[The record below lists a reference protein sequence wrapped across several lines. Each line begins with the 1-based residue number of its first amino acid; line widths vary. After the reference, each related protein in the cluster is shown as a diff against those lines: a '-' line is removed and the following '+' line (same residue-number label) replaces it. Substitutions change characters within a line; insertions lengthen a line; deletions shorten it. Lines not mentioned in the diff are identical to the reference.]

1 MAIAFFDL
9 DKTLLAVN
17 SGTLWVRRELALG
30 YVTKRQAI
38 RAGFWLA
45 RYQLGFAS
53 AEVMVEEA
61 VAEITGTRAAD
72 LRERT
77 ARFYEQEVRGTFRT
91 GGLEALRRHR
101 AAGDRCVL
109 LTSSS
114 NYMSELVQRE
124 LELDS
129 ILCNTM
135 EVDENGLHT
144 GRVVGRVCFG
154 VGKLVHAEAE
164 AKAYGVK
171 LEDCT
176 FYTDSY
182 ADLSVLAVV
191 GRPVP
196 VNPDP
201 RLRRHAMRAGWPI
214 ADWGASAGAVRTQQ

>member
-1 MAIAFFDL
+1 VAIAFFDL

-30 YVTKRQAI
+30 YVTKRQAL
-38 RAGFWLA
+38 RAAFWLA

-77 ARFYEQEVRGTFRT
+77 ARFYEQEVRRTFRA
-91 GGLEALRRHR
+91 GGLEALRQHR

-124 LELDS
+124 LRLDGV
-129 ILCNTM
+129 LCNTM
-135 EVDENGLHT
+135 EVDANGLHT
-144 GRVVGRVCFG
+144 GRVVGRVCFAA
-154 VGKLVHAEAE
+154 GKLVHAEAE
-164 AKAYGVK
+164 ARARGVALK
-171 LEDCT
+171 DCA

-182 ADLSVLAVV
+182 SDLSVLAVV

-201 RLRRHAMRAGWPI
+201 RLRRHAARAGWAI
-214 ADWGASAGAVRTQQ
+214 AEWGGPAVV